1 MPKTKKILN
10 YGMGTRF
17 TTFDVTKSKH
27 HYTKRELASIKH
39 RSKMVDKHRKEE
51 NLDRKLTYVS
61 TDGLDTPIYIKGQAK
76 KIYDE
81 VIAYYRKL
89 GMEWLSALDLNSLD
103 MYSNEVANYR
113 YSKSRLPEIEDHL
126 DELFD
131 NAKGDMEP
139 KERWKESLEC
149 AKTLASLRKDCSDR
163 EKIILQLE
171 EHLSLD
177 PKSRKIMQMDSNK
190 KKQEKE
196 DPFAKFMSIG
206 EESGT
211 KKA

>member
-1 MPKTKKILN
+1 MPKNKKILN
-10 YGMGTRF
+10 FGMGTRF
-17 TTFDVTKSKH
+17 TTFDVGKSKH
-27 HYTKRELASIKH
+27 HYTKRELASIKR
-39 RSKMVDKHRKEE
+39 RSTLVDKHRKEA
-51 NLDRKLTYVS
+51 NLDRKLTNVS
-61 TDGLDTPIYIKGQAK
+61 LDGLDTPAYINGEAK
-76 KIYDE
+76 KIYNE

-89 GMEWLSALDLNSLD
+89 GMKWLSSLDLNSLD

-113 YSKSRLPEIEDHL
+113 YSKTRIPEIEDHL

-131 NAKGDMEP
+131 NAKGNMEP

-177 PKSRKIMQMDSNK
+177 PKNRKIMQMDSNK
-190 KKQEKE
+190 KKQELE
-196 DPFAKFMSIG
+196 DPFAKFLSK